1 MFERLLAESFEAG
14 GAKAME
20 LALTFMTGLVDVA
33 VVPVAG
39 AVVVA
44 VGWNAVAYGVK
55 VGAATFCC

>member
-1 MFERLLAESFEAG
+1 MFVRLLAESFEAG

-20 LALTFMTGLVDVA
+20 LALTFMTGLDVD

>member
-1 MFERLLAESFEAG
+1 
-14 GAKAME
+14 ME
-20 LALTFMTGLVDVA
+20 LALTFMTGLDVD

>member
-1 MFERLLAESFEAG
+1 MG

>member
-1 MFERLLAESFEAG
+1 MPVRLLAESFEAG

-20 LALTFMTGLVDVA
+20 LALTFMTGLAD